1 MDRRNGGTMRR
12 LPFVVV
18 TLAALGAVACTDSAT
33 DPGGTLSLALSL
45 NAAAGGSD
53 AAFDKADELA
63 VRLLDG
69 TAVVFEQVY
78 AFSSS
83 GSDVTIDAP
92 IDRSLADRQLTL
104 EAYLRWQGADLFQG
118 IGRVTPRA
126 GGAETVSITLT
137 AIPESILIEEP
148 TPLTE
153 FGATQQ
159 LHAAAI
165 LATGD
170 TARDVTVTWSLLDPG
185 VITLTVAGIATAK
198 AEGTARVEAHAG
210 QLSAEATILVRR
222 AVASIGLS
230 TTALSLGVGA
240 AQPVEAFALATN
252 GDELS
257 GRTITWTS
265 DDPTVADVAPQDPA
279 ASEGSVAVVTGRMP
293 GSTTIRAVSEGREGT
308 VPVTVV
314 NTPVALVP
322 ILPLRANLQIGGTTT
337 FTAMPADDAGNP
349 LTGRPI
355 TWTIADPSIAEVS
368 GTGTTVT
375 VTGRAPGK
383 TTLIAKSEDRTGL
396 VTVGVAAA
404 GPLPLAWARANQPG
418 STTDYG
424 PEGVNLAGGGMGVGK
439 EATGLYFLT
448 FDGIGLGTLGTHFT
462 AYVAAEAS
470 GGVTGLT
477 QPEASCYVYDMY
489 TDAPLG
495 LGVECVDAVTRSPV
509 DAPFTAVVV
518 GDGVLGGGGAPG
530 QQSWFSMH
538 YDPQASGKPY
548 SPLADFSWNSAG
560 AAMTVVPTSTGVIHR
575 PGVTMRTP
583 FATFVSRIG
592 QPGVDDCVIQSV
604 AATEVEVGCY
614 GLTGGALDL
623 YHFVMGLEKGRP
635 GTDWGLINIDPSCT
649 RAGPAST
656 TVELDPLDPA
666 SANVL
671 TSVASTTPAEI
682 EFVND
687 ACESVTLYW
696 IDYNGVHQDYGTLQ
710 PGQTAIQGTY
720 VTHPWFVVG
729 RQSGSLAVFQPVPGR
744 AVARIRPMSSS
755 TGPIDFTRLGAGK
768 YQVVFEGSGGTGPPA
783 ILLSPIAGGF
793 ASCSQRVTGFAP
805 VTVEIGCWGPNRQFQ
820 DQRFSLA
827 YLR

>member
-1 MDRRNGGTMRR
+1 MKR
-12 LPFVVV
+12 LALAVVA
-18 TLAALGAVACTDSAT
+18 LATLGAFGCTDSAT

-53 AAFDKADELA
+53 AAFDKADRLA

-69 TAVVFEQVY
+69 DAVVFEREY

-92 IDRSLADRQLTL
+92 IDRSLAGRLLTL

-118 IGRVTPRA
+118 IGRVTPRS
-126 GGAETVSITLT
+126 GGTETVSITLT
-137 AIPESILIEEP
+137 PIPESLLIEEP
-148 TPLTE
+148 SPLTE

-170 TARDVTVTWSLLDPG
+170 TARDIAVTWTLLDPG
-185 VITLTVAGIATAK
+185 VITLTVTGIATAK
-198 AEGTARVEAHAG
+198 VEGTARVEAHAG
-210 QLSAEATILVRR
+210 QLSAETMVVVRR

-230 TTALSLGVGA
+230 TNVLSLGVGA
-240 AQPVEAFALATN
+240 VQAVEAFALATN

-257 GRTITWTS
+257 GRTITWAS

-279 ASEGSVAVVTGRMP
+279 ASEGSVAVVTGRNP
-293 GSTTIRAVSEGREGT
+293 GSTTIRAISEGREGT
-308 VPVTVV
+308 VSVTVV

-322 ILPLRANLQIGGTTT
+322 IMPLRANLQIGGTTT

-349 LTGRPI
+349 LTGRAI

-375 VTGRAPGK
+375 VTGRAPGI

-404 GPLPLAWARANQPG
+404 GPLPMAWARANQPG
-418 STTDYG
+418 STTEYA
-424 PEGVNLAGGGMGVGK
+424 PEGVNLSGGGMGVGK
-439 EATGLYFLT
+439 ETTGFYGVT
-448 FDGIGLGTLGTHFT
+448 FDGIGLGALGTHFT
-462 AYVAAEAS
+462 AYAVAEAS
-470 GGVTGLT
+470 GSLAGLS

-489 TDAPLG
+489 TVAPLG
-495 LGVECVDAVTRSPV
+495 LGVECVDAITRNPV
-509 DAPFTAVVV
+509 DVPFTAVVV

-530 QQSWFSMH
+530 QRSWFSMH
-538 YDPQASGKPY
+538 YDPQSSGKPY

-560 AAMTVVPTSTGVIHR
+560 AAMSVVPTSTGVIHR

-583 FATFVSRIG
+583 FAAFVSRLG
-592 QPGVDDCVIQSV
+592 QPGLDDCAIQSL
-604 AATEVEVGCY
+604 AATEVQVGCY
-614 GLTGGALDL
+614 GLTGGPVDL

-635 GTDWGLINIDPSCT
+635 GTDWGLVNIDPSCT
-649 RAGPAST
+649 KPGPAST

-666 SANVL
+666 SATVL

-696 IDYNGVHQDYGTLQ
+696 IDYDGVHQNYGTLL
-710 PGQTAIQGTY
+710 PGQIAIQGTY
-720 VTHPWFVVG
+720 VTHPWLVVG
-729 RQSGSLAVFQPVPGR
+729 QQSGSLAVFQPVPGR

-755 TGPIDFTRLGAGK
+755 TGPIDVTRLGAGR
-768 YQVVFEGSGGTGPPA
+768 YQVVFEGSAGTGPPA
-783 ILLSPIAGGF
+783 VLVSPIASGF
-793 ASCSQRVTGFAP
+793 ASCSQRVTAFTP